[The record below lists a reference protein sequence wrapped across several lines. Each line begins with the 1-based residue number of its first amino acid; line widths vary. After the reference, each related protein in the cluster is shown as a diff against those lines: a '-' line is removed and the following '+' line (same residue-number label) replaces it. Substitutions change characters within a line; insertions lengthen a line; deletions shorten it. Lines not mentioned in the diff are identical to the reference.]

1 MSSLATAQGAIVTAL
16 GTVLAPLPVKAH
28 GGAFTEKELALLLDD
43 APCVLVA
50 PLGIRQMIPADPTN
64 WRGTVQ
70 WAAVCLAADQ
80 PGIGR
85 EQLASDTASAIIG
98 QLINQVWGLPPE
110 DIEPADLKSISAEAV
125 YSGRVNLL
133 KVAIWA
139 VSWTQTLKFT
149 VT

>member
-1 MSSLATAQGAIVTAL
+1 VSSLATAQGAIVTAL
-16 GTVLAPLPVKAH
+16 DTVLAPLPVKAH
-28 GGAFTEKELALLLDD
+28 GGAFTEKELALLLGD

-50 PLGIRQMIPADPTN
+50 PLGIRQMIPTDPAN

-70 WAAVCLAADQ
+70 WAAVCLAVDQ
-80 PGIGR
+80 VGMER

-98 QLINQVWGLPPE
+98 QLISQTWGLTDA
-110 DIEPADLKSISAEAV
+110 DIEPADLKSINAEAV

-133 KVAIWA
+133 QVAIWA
-139 VSWTQTLKFT
+139 VSWTQTLKFS